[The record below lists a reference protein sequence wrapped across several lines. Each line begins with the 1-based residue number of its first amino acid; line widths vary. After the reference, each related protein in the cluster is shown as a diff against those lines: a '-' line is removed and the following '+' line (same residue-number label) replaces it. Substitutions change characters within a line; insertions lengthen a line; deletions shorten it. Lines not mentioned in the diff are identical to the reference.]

1 MKQEQEN
8 YTFGKFLINIVIKF
22 LYLII
27 IPVMIYEIFII
38 VKSYKSP
45 DSAPNIFGYKIFTI
59 ISRSMEPEIN
69 IDDVIFVKE
78 CNEKEIFMGDIIT
91 FEINDEIIT
100 HRVVNIE
107 KHKDEIIYTTK
118 GDSNKFTDVN
128 QVEFWQIKG
137 KYIWKIPKMGK
148 LFNFLRNKYVFGVI
162 IFLLLIIL
170 IFDRLKNSKKQK
182 RKEKR
187 KKYERKQERKKET
200 AD

>member
-1 MKQEQEN
+1 VKQEQEN

-22 LYLII
+22 LYIII

-91 FEINDEIIT
+91 FEIDDEIIT